1 MNKNPPTVTAILA
14 DLVTLIC
21 SSSADTGVKAQAIQI
36 AYEIGKSEGRLDGAK
51 SMGDRLIATVDKATA
66 HMVQR

>member
-21 SSSADTGVKAQAIQI
+21 NSTADTGTKAQAIQI

-51 SMGDRLIATVDKATA
+51 SMGDRLVATVDKATS
-66 HMVQR
+66 HLVQR